1 MADITSNN
9 MMALAHVRVAN
20 SETCVYI
27 SICMTTRNVHIFK
40 YNETACDYG
49 IFDNQADACLFSA
62 QQLPRGRSNY

>member
-9 MMALAHVRVAN
+9 MMALAHVRVAD

-40 YNETACDYG
+40 YNDHACDYG
-49 IFDNQADACLFSA
+49 VFDNQADACHFIA
-62 QQLPRGRSNY
+62 RQLPRGPSHY

>member
-40 YNETACDYG
+40 YNEHSCDYG
-49 IFDNQADACLFSA
+49 IFDNQADACQFIAL
-62 QQLPRGRSNY
+62 QLPRGRSNY

>member
-9 MMALAHVRVAN
+9 MMALAHVRVAD

-49 IFDNQADACLFSA
+49 IFDSQADACQFINKPL
-62 QQLPRGRSNY
+62 RGGSPKY

>member
-49 IFDNQADACLFSA
+49 IFDNQADACQFIAL
-62 QQLPRGRSNY
+62 QLPRGYPKY